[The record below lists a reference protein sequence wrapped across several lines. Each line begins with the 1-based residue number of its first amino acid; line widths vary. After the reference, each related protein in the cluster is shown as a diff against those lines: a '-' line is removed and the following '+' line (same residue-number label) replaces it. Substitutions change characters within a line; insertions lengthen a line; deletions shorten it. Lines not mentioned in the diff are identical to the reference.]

1 MSHPAYYIC
10 ITKAIWNV
18 AIKCLRCLFPAAE
31 YIYSNGERLFR
42 SGEQTFRNE
51 EQSYKALQRY
61 NENTCPPNI
70 RIGILVRLE
79 YCNVRRGQYPEY
91 MVSHW
96 AGALVSLLRISGTC
110 PYDSL
115 ASALFFCNTALLGG
129 K

>member
-18 AIKCLRCLFPAAE
+18 VGQCLRCLFSTAE
-31 YIYSNGERLFR
+31 YIFSNGERLFR

-96 AGALVSLLRISGTC
+96 GRCFG
-110 PYDSL
+110 
-115 ASALFFCNTALLGG
+115 
-129 K
+129 